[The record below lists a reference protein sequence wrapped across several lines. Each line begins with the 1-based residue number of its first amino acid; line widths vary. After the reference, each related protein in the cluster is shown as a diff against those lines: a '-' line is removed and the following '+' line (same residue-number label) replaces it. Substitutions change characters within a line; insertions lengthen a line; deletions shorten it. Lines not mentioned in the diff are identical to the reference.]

1 MEAKIEKKHTH
12 THTLSKTTEYLKKK
26 KKENG
31 LQIFSKTMTMPPRL
45 CVPDLLNEGRG
56 LIMKKKHKKIIALFY
71 VVCLPF
77 SFLVAHPT
85 RKCIRDINV
94 GFSIFL

>member
-1 MEAKIEKKHTH
+1 MMISMEAKIEKKTYTH
-12 THTLSKTTEYLKKK
+12 THTLSKTTEYLKK

-56 LIMKKKHKKIIALFY
+56 LIMKK
-71 VVCLPF
+71 
-77 SFLVAHPT
+77 ST
-85 RKCIRDINV
+85 RK
-94 GFSIFL
+94 L